1 MKERSVS
8 NSDILILNVDDND
21 GARYVK
27 TRILQNAG
35 FEVVEAANGT
45 DALAMVRRLLPALVL
60 LDVKLPDINGI
71 EVCRQIKSDPATSSV
86 LVLQTSA
93 ALTGRDDKI
102 RGLEG
107 GADNY
112 LAAPIEADEL
122 VANVNALLRLQ
133 RTQADLRNS
142 EERFRQLTDNIED
155 VFWMFSLAEGES
167 DGALLYVSNA
177 YTAMW
182 GRPPQALE
190 RTPRDW
196 LDAIDDDD
204 RAAVAAR
211 WQAAHAGEPYDEEY
225 RLRLPNGTLRWVRDR
240 AFLVRDAG
248 DVPYRIARI
257 TSDITVRKDM
267 EDRLHA
273 ADENKNDFLATLA
286 HELRNPLSPIRNA
299 VALMNEVAP
308 GDAEVHQ
315 KARQIIVRQVAH
327 LSRLVD
333 DLLDVAR
340 ISQGKLTLQLQDIEL
355 HSVLDSALETAQPM
369 LQSRAH
375 TLQVDV
381 PDAPLWVHGDPVR
394 LAQAVGN
401 LLHNAAKFTNR
412 GGHVRLQVR
421 LLADD
426 RVGIAVHDNGIGITS
441 YNLPRI
447 FNMFAQGAAAHDRV
461 HDGLG
466 IGLSLVSTL
475 ARMHGG
481 SIEAHSAGID
491 QGSTFEL
498 ILPLLRAAAPASAAG
513 DVLEAEAAPASRVAA
528 GSADKPPLPAAGARR
543 LLLVDDNVD
552 SSEVMGE
559 LLTAM
564 GHQVLLANDADTA
577 LALARAHQPEVI
589 ILDIGMP
596 KVDGYALA
604 RILRD
609 DPLFANTRLIA
620 HTGFGSAQDRQ
631 KTRDAGFDF
640 HLVKPANFDE
650 LERSLQPNP
659 AAS

>member
-1 MKERSVS
+1 MS

-27 TRILQNAG
+27 TRILQGAG
-35 FEVVEAANGT
+35 FQVAEAANGT
-45 DALAMVRRLLPALVL
+45 DALTMARRLLPALVL

-71 EVCRQIKSDPATSSV
+71 EVCRQIKSDVDTCAI

-122 VANVNALLRLQ
+122 IANVNALLRLQ

-155 VFWMFSLAEGES
+155 VFWMFSL
-167 DGALLYVSNA
+167 DGSELLYVSNA
-177 YTAMW
+177 YATMW
-182 GRPPQALE
+182 NRPAQLLE
-190 RTPRDW
+190 RAPGDW
-196 LDAIDDDD
+196 LDAIHADD

-211 WQAAHAGEPYDEEY
+211 WQLAGAGEPFDEEY
-225 RLRLPNGTLRWVRDR
+225 RLTVPGAGVRWVRDR
-240 AFLVRDAG
+240 AFLVRDAA

-257 TSDITVRKDM
+257 TSDITQRRDM

-273 ADENKNDFLATLA
+273 ADDNKNDFLATLA

-299 VALMNEVAP
+299 VALMGEVAP
-308 GDAEVHQ
+308 GDVALHQ

-340 ISQGKLTLQLQDIEL
+340 ISQGKLTLQLQRTEL
-355 HSVLDSALETAQPM
+355 HAVVDSALETAQPM
-369 LQSRAH
+369 LESRQH
-375 TLQVDV
+375 RLVVDV
-381 PDAPLWVHGDPVR
+381 PPEPLWINGDAVR
-394 LAQAVGN
+394 LAQAIGN

-412 GGHVRLQVR
+412 GGEVRLQVAR
-421 LLADD
+421 LADA
-426 RVGIAVHDNGIGITS
+426 RVSISVHDNGIGITS

-475 ARMHGG
+475 AHMHGG
-481 SIEAHSAGID
+481 SVHASSPGID
-491 QGSTFEL
+491 HGSTFEL
-498 ILPLLRAAAPASAAG
+498 ILPLLDATATGAAPVPQDTAH
-513 DVLEAEAAPASRVAA
+513 PALTPGMRRV
-528 GSADKPPLPAAGARR
+528 
-543 LLLVDDNVD
+543 LLVDDNID

-559 LLTAM
+559 LLGVM
-564 GHQVLLANDADTA
+564 GHEVFLANDADRA
-577 LALARAHQPEVI
+577 LALARAHRPDTI

-604 RILRD
+604 RMLRD
-609 DPLFANTRLIA
+609 DPLFATTRLIA
-620 HTGFGSAQDRQ
+620 HTGYGSDPDRQ
-631 KTRDAGFDF
+631 KTRAAGFDF

-650 LERSLQPNP
+650 LERSLRPSQVLEHEKK
-659 AAS
+659 

>member
-1 MKERSVS
+1 MS

-27 TRILQNAG
+27 TRILQGAG
-35 FEVVEAANGT
+35 FQVAEAANGT
-45 DALAMVRRLLPALVL
+45 DALTMARRLLPALVL

-71 EVCRQIKSDPATSSV
+71 EVCRQIKSDVDTCTI

-122 VANVNALLRLQ
+122 IANVNALLRLQ

-155 VFWMFSLAEGES
+155 VFWMFSL
-167 DGALLYVSNA
+167 DGSELLYVSNA
-177 YTAMW
+177 YATMW
-182 GRPPQALE
+182 NRPAQLLE
-190 RTPRDW
+190 RAPGDW
-196 LDAIDDDD
+196 LDAIHPDD

-211 WQAAHAGEPYDEEY
+211 WQLAGAGEPFDEEY
-225 RLRLPNGTLRWVRDR
+225 RLTMPGASVRWVRDR
-240 AFLVRDAG
+240 AFLVRDAA

-257 TSDITVRKDM
+257 TSDITQRRDM

-273 ADENKNDFLATLA
+273 ADDNKNDFLATLA

-299 VALMNEVAP
+299 VALMGEVAP
-308 GDAEVHQ
+308 ADVALHQ

-340 ISQGKLTLQLQDIEL
+340 ISQGKLTLQLQRTEL
-355 HSVLDSALETAQPM
+355 HAVVDSALETAQPM
-369 LQSRAH
+369 LESRQH
-375 TLQVDV
+375 RLVVDV
-381 PDAPLWVHGDPVR
+381 PPEPLWINGDPVR
-394 LAQAVGN
+394 LAQAIGN

-412 GGHVRLQVR
+412 GGEVRLQVAR
-421 LLADD
+421 LADA
-426 RVGIAVHDNGIGITS
+426 RVSISVHDNGIGITS

-475 ARMHGG
+475 AHMHGG
-481 SIEAHSAGID
+481 SVHASSPGID

-498 ILPLLRAAAPASAAG
+498 ILPLLDAAATASAPVPPDTAHPT
-513 DVLEAEAAPASRVAA
+513 LAPGMRRV
-528 GSADKPPLPAAGARR
+528 
-543 LLLVDDNVD
+543 LLVDDNID

-559 LLTAM
+559 LLGVM
-564 GHQVLLANDADTA
+564 GHEVFLANDADRA
-577 LALARAHQPEVI
+577 LALARAHRPDTI

-604 RILRD
+604 RMLRD
-609 DPLFANTRLIA
+609 DPLFALTRLIA
-620 HTGFGSAQDRQ
+620 HTGYGSDQDRQ

-650 LERSLQPNP
+650 LERSLRPSQVLEHEKK
-659 AAS
+659 

>member
-1 MKERSVS
+1 MS

-27 TRILQNAG
+27 TRILQGAG
-35 FEVVEAANGT
+35 FEVAEAANGT
-45 DALAMVRRLLPALVL
+45 DALTMARRLLPELVL

-71 EVCRQIKSDPATSSV
+71 EVCRQIKADLATCTI

-122 VANVNALLRLQ
+122 IANVNALLRLQ

-155 VFWMFSLAEGES
+155 VFWMFSL
-167 DGALLYVSNA
+167 DGSELLYVSNA
-177 YTAMW
+177 YATMW
-182 GRPPQALE
+182 NRPAQLLE
-190 RTPRDW
+190 RAPGDW
-196 LDAIDDDD
+196 LDAIHADD

-211 WQAAHAGEPYDEEY
+211 WQLAGAGEPFDEEY
-225 RLRLPNGTLRWVRDR
+225 RLTVPGGVRWVRDR
-240 AFLVRDAG
+240 AFLVRDAA

-257 TSDITVRKDM
+257 TSDITQRRDM

-273 ADENKNDFLATLA
+273 ADDNKNDFLATLA

-299 VALMNEVAP
+299 VALMGEVAP
-308 GDAEVHQ
+308 ADVALHQ

-340 ISQGKLTLQLQDIEL
+340 ISQGKLTLQLQRTEL
-355 HSVLDSALETAQPM
+355 HAVVDSALETAQPM
-369 LQSRAH
+369 LESRQH
-375 TLQVDV
+375 RLVVDV
-381 PDAPLWVHGDPVR
+381 PPDPLWINGDPVR
-394 LAQAVGN
+394 LAQAIGN

-412 GGHVRLQVR
+412 GGEVRLQVAR
-421 LLADD
+421 LADS
-426 RVGIAVHDNGIGITS
+426 RVSISVHDNGIGITS

-475 ARMHGG
+475 AHMHGG
-481 SIEAHSAGID
+481 SVHASSPGID
-491 QGSTFEL
+491 HGSTFEL
-498 ILPLLRAAAPASAAG
+498 ILPLLDAAGTVAAPVPA
-513 DVLEAEAAPASRVAA
+513 DVAHPALAPGLRRV
-528 GSADKPPLPAAGARR
+528 
-543 LLLVDDNVD
+543 LLVDDNID

-559 LLTAM
+559 LLGVM
-564 GHQVLLANDADTA
+564 GHEVFLANDADRA
-577 LALARAHQPEVI
+577 LALARAHRPDTI

-604 RILRD
+604 RMLRD
-609 DPLFANTRLIA
+609 DPLFATTRLIA
-620 HTGFGSAQDRQ
+620 HTGYGSDQDRQ

-650 LERSLQPNP
+650 LERSLRPSQVLEHEKK
-659 AAS
+659 

>member
-1 MKERSVS
+1 MS

-27 TRILQNAG
+27 TRILQGAG
-35 FEVVEAANGT
+35 FQVAEAANGT
-45 DALAMVRRLLPALVL
+45 DALTMARRLLPALVL

-71 EVCRQIKSDPATSSV
+71 EVCRQIKSDVDTCAI

-122 VANVNALLRLQ
+122 IANVNALLRLQ

-155 VFWMFSLAEGES
+155 VFWMFSL
-167 DGALLYVSNA
+167 DGSELLYVSNA
-177 YTAMW
+177 YATMW
-182 GRPPQALE
+182 NRPAQLLE
-190 RTPRDW
+190 RAPGDW
-196 LDAIDDDD
+196 LDAIHADD

-211 WQAAHAGEPYDEEY
+211 WQLAGAGEPFDEEY
-225 RLRLPNGTLRWVRDR
+225 RLTVPGAGVRWVRDR
-240 AFLVRDAG
+240 AFLVRDAA

-257 TSDITVRKDM
+257 TSDITQRRDM

-273 ADENKNDFLATLA
+273 ADDNKNDFLATLA

-299 VALMNEVAP
+299 VALMGEVAP
-308 GDAEVHQ
+308 ADVALHQ

-340 ISQGKLTLQLQDIEL
+340 ISQGKLTLQLQRTEL
-355 HSVLDSALETAQPM
+355 HAVVDSALETAQPM
-369 LQSRAH
+369 LESRQH
-375 TLQVDV
+375 RLVVDV
-381 PDAPLWVHGDPVR
+381 PSEPLWINGDAVR
-394 LAQAVGN
+394 LAQAIGN

-412 GGHVRLQVR
+412 GGEVRLQVAR
-421 LLADD
+421 LADA
-426 RVGIAVHDNGIGITS
+426 RVSISVHDNGIGITS

-475 ARMHGG
+475 AHMHGG
-481 SIEAHSAGID
+481 SVHASSPGID
-491 QGSTFEL
+491 HGSTFEL
-498 ILPLLRAAAPASAAG
+498 ILPLLDVTPTGAAPVPQDTAHP
-513 DVLEAEAAPASRVAA
+513 VLAPGMRRV
-528 GSADKPPLPAAGARR
+528 
-543 LLLVDDNVD
+543 LLVDDNID

-559 LLTAM
+559 LLGVM
-564 GHQVLLANDADTA
+564 GHEVFLANDADRA
-577 LALARAHQPEVI
+577 LALARAHRPDTI

-609 DPLFANTRLIA
+609 DPLFATTRLIA
-620 HTGFGSAQDRQ
+620 HTGYGSDPDRQ
-631 KTRDAGFDF
+631 KTRAAGFDF

-650 LERSLQPNP
+650 LERSLRPSQVLEHEKK
-659 AAS
+659 

>member
-1 MKERSVS
+1 MSTPVKDRSVSNMS

-27 TRILQNAG
+27 TRILQGAG
-35 FEVVEAANGT
+35 FTVAEAANGT
-45 DALAMVRRLLPALVL
+45 DALTMARRLLPALVL

-71 EVCRQIKSDPATSSV
+71 EVCRLIKSDPATCTI

-133 RTQADLRNS
+133 RVQADLRNS

-155 VFWMFSLAEGES
+155 VFWMFSL
-167 DGALLYVSNA
+167 DGSELLYVSNA
-177 YTAMW
+177 YATMW
-182 GRPPQALE
+182 QRPAQLLE
-190 RTPRDW
+190 RAPGDW
-196 LDAIDDDD
+196 LDAIHADD

-211 WQAAHAGEPYDEEY
+211 WQLAGAGEPFDEEY
-225 RLRLPNGTLRWVRDR
+225 RLTIPEVGTGAGVRWVRDR
-240 AFLVRDAG
+240 AFLVRDAA
-248 DVPYRIARI
+248 DVPYRLARI
-257 TSDITVRKDM
+257 TSDITQRRDM

-273 ADENKNDFLATLA
+273 ADDNKNDFLATLA

-299 VALMNEVAP
+299 VALMGEVAP
-308 GDAEVHQ
+308 ADVALHQ

-340 ISQGKLTLQLQDIEL
+340 ISQGKLTLQLQRTEL
-355 HSVLDSALETAQPM
+355 HAIVDSALETAQPM
-369 LQSRAH
+369 LESREH
-375 TLQVDV
+375 TLLVDV
-381 PDAPLWVHGDPVR
+381 PSTPLFINGDPVR
-394 LAQAVGN
+394 LAQAIGN
-401 LLHNAAKFTNR
+401 LVHNAAKFTNR
-412 GGHVRLQVR
+412 GGEVRLQITR
-421 LLADD
+421 LPDS
-426 RVGIAVHDNGIGITS
+426 RVSIGVHDNGIGITS

-447 FNMFAQGAAAHDRV
+447 FNMFAQGAAAHDRI

-475 ARMHGG
+475 AHMHGG
-481 SIEAHSAGID
+481 SVHASSPGID
-491 QGSTFEL
+491 RGSSFEL
-498 ILPLLRAAAPASAAG
+498 ILPMLDDEAA
-513 DVLEAEAAPASRVAA
+513 LAEAP
-528 GSADKPPLPAAGARR
+528 PPLPAADAAVVRKPGMRR

-559 LLTAM
+559 LLGVL
-564 GHQVLLANDADTA
+564 GHEVMLAHDAERA
-577 LALARAHQPEVI
+577 LAVAREYLPDTI

-604 RILRD
+604 RMLRD
-609 DPLFANTRLIA
+609 DPLFATTRLIA
-620 HTGFGSAQDRQ
+620 HTGYGSDQDRQ

-650 LERSLQPNP
+650 LERSLRPSQVQEHEKK
-659 AAS
+659 

>member
-1 MKERSVS
+1 MS
-8 NSDILILNVDDND
+8 NSDILILNVDNND

-27 TRILQNAG
+27 TRILQGAG
-35 FEVVEAANGT
+35 FEVAEAANGT
-45 DALAMVRRLLPALVL
+45 DALTMARRLLPELVL

-71 EVCRQIKSDPATSSV
+71 EVCRQIKADLATCTI

-122 VANVNALLRLQ
+122 IANVNALLRLQ

-155 VFWMFSLAEGES
+155 VFWMFSL
-167 DGALLYVSNA
+167 DGSELLYVSNA
-177 YTAMW
+177 YATMW
-182 GRPPQALE
+182 NRPAQLLE
-190 RTPRDW
+190 RAPGDW
-196 LDAIDDDD
+196 LDAIHADD

-211 WQAAHAGEPYDEEY
+211 WQLAGAGEPFDEEY
-225 RLRLPNGTLRWVRDR
+225 RLTVPGGVRWVRDR
-240 AFLVRDAG
+240 AFLVRDAA

-257 TSDITVRKDM
+257 TSDITQRRDM

-273 ADENKNDFLATLA
+273 ADDNKNDFLATLA

-299 VALMNEVAP
+299 VALMGEVAP
-308 GDAEVHQ
+308 ADVALHQ

-340 ISQGKLTLQLQDIEL
+340 ISQGKLTLQLQRTEL
-355 HSVLDSALETAQPM
+355 HAVVDSALETAQPM
-369 LQSRAH
+369 LESRQH
-375 TLQVDV
+375 RLVVDV
-381 PDAPLWVHGDPVR
+381 PPDPLWINGDPVR
-394 LAQAVGN
+394 LAQAIGN

-412 GGHVRLQVR
+412 GGEVRLQVAR
-421 LLADD
+421 LADS
-426 RVGIAVHDNGIGITS
+426 RVSISVHDNGIGITS

-475 ARMHGG
+475 AHMHGG
-481 SIEAHSAGID
+481 SVHASSPGID
-491 QGSTFEL
+491 HGSTFEL
-498 ILPLLRAAAPASAAG
+498 ILPLLDAAGTVAAPVPA
-513 DVLEAEAAPASRVAA
+513 DVAHPALAPGLRRV
-528 GSADKPPLPAAGARR
+528 
-543 LLLVDDNVD
+543 LLVDDNID

-559 LLTAM
+559 LLGVM
-564 GHQVLLANDADTA
+564 GHEVFLANDADRA
-577 LALARAHQPEVI
+577 LALARAHRPDTI

-604 RILRD
+604 RMLRD
-609 DPLFANTRLIA
+609 DPLFATTRLIA
-620 HTGFGSAQDRQ
+620 HTGYGSDQDRQ

-650 LERSLQPNP
+650 LERSLRPSQVLEHEKK
-659 AAS
+659 

>member
-1 MKERSVS
+1 VS

-27 TRILQNAG
+27 TRILQGAG
-35 FEVVEAANGT
+35 FQVAEAANGT
-45 DALAMVRRLLPALVL
+45 DALTMARRLLPALVL

-71 EVCRQIKSDPATSSV
+71 EVCRQIKSDVDTCAI

-122 VANVNALLRLQ
+122 IANVNALLRLQ

-155 VFWMFSLAEGES
+155 VFWMFSL
-167 DGALLYVSNA
+167 DGSELLYVSNA
-177 YTAMW
+177 YATMW
-182 GRPPQALE
+182 NRPAQLLE
-190 RTPRDW
+190 RAPGDW
-196 LDAIDDDD
+196 LDAIHADD

-211 WQAAHAGEPYDEEY
+211 WQLAGAGEPFDEEY
-225 RLRLPNGTLRWVRDR
+225 RLTVPGAGVRWVRDR
-240 AFLVRDAG
+240 AFLVRDAA

-257 TSDITVRKDM
+257 TSDITQRRDM

-273 ADENKNDFLATLA
+273 ADDNKNDFLATLA

-299 VALMNEVAP
+299 VALMGEVAP
-308 GDAEVHQ
+308 ADVALHQ

-340 ISQGKLTLQLQDIEL
+340 ISQGKLTLQLQRTEL
-355 HSVLDSALETAQPM
+355 HAVVDSALETAQPM
-369 LQSRAH
+369 LESRQH
-375 TLQVDV
+375 RLVVDV
-381 PDAPLWVHGDPVR
+381 PSEPLWINGDAVR
-394 LAQAVGN
+394 LAQAIGN

-412 GGHVRLQVR
+412 GGEVRLQVAR
-421 LLADD
+421 LADA
-426 RVGIAVHDNGIGITS
+426 RVSISVHDNGIGITS

-475 ARMHGG
+475 AHMHGG
-481 SIEAHSAGID
+481 SVHASSPGID
-491 QGSTFEL
+491 HGSTFEL
-498 ILPLLRAAAPASAAG
+498 ILPLLDVTPTGAAPVPQDTAHP
-513 DVLEAEAAPASRVAA
+513 VLAPGMRRV
-528 GSADKPPLPAAGARR
+528 
-543 LLLVDDNVD
+543 LLVDDNID

-559 LLTAM
+559 LLGVM
-564 GHQVLLANDADTA
+564 GHEVFLANDADRA
-577 LALARAHQPEVI
+577 LALARAHRPDTI

-609 DPLFANTRLIA
+609 DPLFATTRLIA
-620 HTGFGSAQDRQ
+620 HTGYGSDPDRQ
-631 KTRDAGFDF
+631 KTRAAGFDF

-650 LERSLQPNP
+650 LERSLRPSQVLEHEKK
-659 AAS
+659 

>member
-1 MKERSVS
+1 MS

-27 TRILQNAG
+27 TRILQGAG
-35 FEVVEAANGT
+35 FQVAEAANGT
-45 DALAMVRRLLPALVL
+45 DALTMARRLLPALVL

-71 EVCRQIKSDPATSSV
+71 EVCRQIKSDVDTCAI

-122 VANVNALLRLQ
+122 IANVNALLRLQ

-155 VFWMFSLAEGES
+155 VFWMFSL
-167 DGALLYVSNA
+167 DGSELLYVSNA
-177 YTAMW
+177 YATMW
-182 GRPPQALE
+182 NRPAQLLE
-190 RTPRDW
+190 RAPGDW
-196 LDAIDDDD
+196 LDAIHADD

-211 WQAAHAGEPYDEEY
+211 WQLAGAGEPFDEEY
-225 RLRLPNGTLRWVRDR
+225 RLTVPGAGVRWVRDR
-240 AFLVRDAG
+240 AFLVRDAA

-257 TSDITVRKDM
+257 TSDITQRRDM

-273 ADENKNDFLATLA
+273 ADDNKNDFLATLA

-299 VALMNEVAP
+299 VALMGEVAP
-308 GDAEVHQ
+308 GDVALHQ

-340 ISQGKLTLQLQDIEL
+340 ISQGKLTLQLQRTEL
-355 HSVLDSALETAQPM
+355 HAVVDSALETAQPM
-369 LQSRAH
+369 LESRQH
-375 TLQVDV
+375 RLVVDV
-381 PDAPLWVHGDPVR
+381 PPEPLWINGDAVR
-394 LAQAVGN
+394 LAQAIGN

-412 GGHVRLQVR
+412 GGEVRLQVAR
-421 LLADD
+421 LADA
-426 RVGIAVHDNGIGITS
+426 RVSISVHDNGIGITS

-475 ARMHGG
+475 AHMHGG
-481 SIEAHSAGID
+481 SVHASSPGID
-491 QGSTFEL
+491 HGSTFEL
-498 ILPLLRAAAPASAAG
+498 ILPLLDATATGAAPVPQDTANPA
-513 DVLEAEAAPASRVAA
+513 LAPGMRRV
-528 GSADKPPLPAAGARR
+528 
-543 LLLVDDNVD
+543 LLVDDNID

-559 LLTAM
+559 LLGVM
-564 GHQVLLANDADTA
+564 GHEVFLANDADRA
-577 LALARAHQPEVI
+577 LALARAHRPDTI

-604 RILRD
+604 RMLRD
-609 DPLFANTRLIA
+609 DPLFATTRLIA
-620 HTGFGSAQDRQ
+620 HTGYGSDPDRQ
-631 KTRDAGFDF
+631 KTRAAGFDF

-650 LERSLQPNP
+650 LERSLRPSQVLEHEKK
-659 AAS
+659 

>member
-1 MKERSVS
+1 MS

-27 TRILQNAG
+27 TRILQGAG
-35 FEVVEAANGT
+35 FEVAEAANGT
-45 DALAMVRRLLPALVL
+45 DALTMARRLLPALVL

-71 EVCRQIKSDPATSSV
+71 EVCRQIKSDVDTCTI

-122 VANVNALLRLQ
+122 IANVNALLRLQ

-155 VFWMFSLAEGES
+155 VFWMFSL
-167 DGALLYVSNA
+167 DGSELLYVSNA
-177 YTAMW
+177 YATMW
-182 GRPPQALE
+182 NRPAQLLE
-190 RTPRDW
+190 RAPGDW
-196 LDAIDDDD
+196 LDAIHADD

-211 WQAAHAGEPYDEEY
+211 WQLAGAGEPFDEEY
-225 RLRLPNGTLRWVRDR
+225 RLTVPGGVRWVRDR
-240 AFLVRDAG
+240 AFLVRDAA

-257 TSDITVRKDM
+257 TSDITQRRDM

-273 ADENKNDFLATLA
+273 ADDNKNDFLATLA

-299 VALMNEVAP
+299 VALMGEVAP
-308 GDAEVHQ
+308 ADVALHQ

-340 ISQGKLTLQLQDIEL
+340 ISQGKLTLQLQRTEL
-355 HSVLDSALETAQPM
+355 HAVVDSALETAQPM
-369 LQSRAH
+369 LESRQH
-375 TLQVDV
+375 RLVVDV
-381 PDAPLWVHGDPVR
+381 PPEPLWINGDPVR
-394 LAQAVGN
+394 LAQAIGN

-412 GGHVRLQVR
+412 GGEVRLQVAR
-421 LLADD
+421 LADA
-426 RVGIAVHDNGIGITS
+426 RVSISVHDNGIGITS

-475 ARMHGG
+475 AHMHGG
-481 SIEAHSAGID
+481 SVHASSPGID
-491 QGSTFEL
+491 HGSTFEL
-498 ILPLLRAAAPASAAG
+498 ILPLLDAAATASAPVPPDTAHPT
-513 DVLEAEAAPASRVAA
+513 LAPGMRRV
-528 GSADKPPLPAAGARR
+528 
-543 LLLVDDNVD
+543 LLVDDNID

-559 LLTAM
+559 LLGVM
-564 GHQVLLANDADTA
+564 GHEVFLANDADRA
-577 LALARAHQPEVI
+577 LALARAHRPDTI

-604 RILRD
+604 RMLRD
-609 DPLFANTRLIA
+609 DPLFALTRLIA
-620 HTGFGSAQDRQ
+620 HTGYGSDQDRQ

-650 LERSLQPNP
+650 LERSLRPSQVLEHEKK
-659 AAS
+659 

>member
-1 MKERSVS
+1 MS

-27 TRILQNAG
+27 TRILQGAG
-35 FEVVEAANGT
+35 FDVAEAANGT
-45 DALAMVRRLLPALVL
+45 DALTMARRLLPALVL

-71 EVCRQIKSDPATSSV
+71 EVCRQIKSDIDTCTI

-122 VANVNALLRLQ
+122 IANVNALLRLQ

-155 VFWMFSLAEGES
+155 VFWMFSL
-167 DGALLYVSNA
+167 DGSELLYVSNA
-177 YTAMW
+177 YATMW
-182 GRPPQALE
+182 NRPAQLLE
-190 RTPRDW
+190 RAPGDW
-196 LDAIDDDD
+196 LDAIHADD

-211 WQAAHAGEPYDEEY
+211 WQLAGAGEPFDEEY
-225 RLRLPNGTLRWVRDR
+225 RLTVPGGVRWVRDR
-240 AFLVRDAG
+240 AFLVRDAA

-257 TSDITVRKDM
+257 TSDITQRRDM

-273 ADENKNDFLATLA
+273 ADDNKNDFLATLA

-299 VALMNEVAP
+299 VALMGEVAP
-308 GDAEVHQ
+308 GDVALHQ

-340 ISQGKLTLQLQDIEL
+340 ISQGKLTLQLQRTEL
-355 HSVLDSALETAQPM
+355 HAVVDSALETAQPM
-369 LQSRAH
+369 LESRQH
-375 TLQVDV
+375 RLVVDV
-381 PDAPLWVHGDPVR
+381 PPEPLWINGDPVR
-394 LAQAVGN
+394 LAQAIGN

-412 GGHVRLQVR
+412 GGEVRLQVAR
-421 LLADD
+421 LADA
-426 RVGIAVHDNGIGITS
+426 RVSISVHDNGIGITS

-475 ARMHGG
+475 AHMHGG
-481 SIEAHSAGID
+481 SVHASSPGID
-491 QGSTFEL
+491 HGSTFEL
-498 ILPLLRAAAPASAAG
+498 ILPLLDAAATASAPVPPDTAHPT
-513 DVLEAEAAPASRVAA
+513 LAPGMRRV
-528 GSADKPPLPAAGARR
+528 
-543 LLLVDDNVD
+543 LLVDDNID

-559 LLTAM
+559 LLGVM
-564 GHQVLLANDADTA
+564 GHEVFLANDADRA
-577 LALARAHQPEVI
+577 LALARAHRPDTI

-604 RILRD
+604 RMLRD
-609 DPLFANTRLIA
+609 DPLFALTRLIA
-620 HTGFGSAQDRQ
+620 HTGYGSDQDRQ

-650 LERSLQPNP
+650 LERSLRPSQVLEHEKK
-659 AAS
+659 